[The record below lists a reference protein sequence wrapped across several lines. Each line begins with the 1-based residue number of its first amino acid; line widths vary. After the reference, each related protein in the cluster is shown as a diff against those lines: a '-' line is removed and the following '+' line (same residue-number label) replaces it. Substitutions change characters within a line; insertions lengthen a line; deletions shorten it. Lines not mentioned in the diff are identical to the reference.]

1 MAQLDAEAQANE
13 DDSRCVQENLVR
25 GSGHPET
32 LGVSSNV
39 NANRVNDLDTSDNV
53 LGMDRDLDAQVVDAD
68 ASDTFDEDFDA
79 HVESLGHDG
88 FMAEDVEYQND
99 HSLGIVSGSTERS
112 RIVSGSLFSG
122 LMLTGTTP
130 VTTLSGNVL
139 CEDSDMDMAV
149 EE

>member
-1 MAQLDAEAQANE
+1 MAQLDQEAHMNDE
-13 DDSRCVQENLVR
+13 DARCVQENLVHET
-25 GSGHPET
+25 SHAET
-32 LGVSSNV
+32 LGTADVHNL
-39 NANRVNDLDTSDNV
+39 NPNDNV

-68 ASDTFDEDFDA
+68 GSDTFDEDFDA

-99 HSLGIVSGSTERS
+99 HSLGMASGSTERS
-112 RIVSGSLFSG
+112 RIVSGNSLSG
-122 LMLTGTTP
+122 HLILTGSTP

-139 CEDSDMDMAV
+139 ADDSDMDMAI